1 MLIWPKKEEDYKEKN
16 IKHFSPYTGKEIIQ
30 FGDIEVHQH
39 KSPISINYVGIS
51 KIVVSYG
58 ALFGKKEF

>member
-1 MLIWPKKEEDYKEKN
+1 M
-16 IKHFSPYTGKEIIQ
+16 GKEIIK
-30 FGDIEVHQH
+30 FGDIEVHQQ